1 MAESAPA
8 SIGEAD
14 VSRKRMHNDAKGGS
28 ARERDPATLDYWTF
42 VDHAVDR
49 ISEQFPGIAREP
61 MLLLMTLRRATN
73 LIFYDMHVKLNQG
86 SALTSATALTLLLVL
101 SACGPLEMRQLVRLS
116 GQSRATVSALM
127 TGLVAQGLVRRDTTA
142 DKRVIR
148 LEMTARGGRLF
159 DAAFSVFNRQEQFWA
174 ESLTREEQATLVSLL
189 RKMVMARHDD
199 ERVGR
204 RN

>member
-1 MAESAPA
+1 MPPNKNSKRSKLAPGP
-8 SIGEAD
+8 I
-14 VSRKRMHNDAKGGS
+14 
-28 ARERDPATLDYWTF
+28 DPATLDYWNF
-42 VDHAVDR
+42 VDHAVNR
-49 ISEQFPGIAREP
+49 TSERLPSLARGP
-61 MLLLMTLRRATN
+61 MLTLMTLRRATN
-73 LIFYDMHVKLNQG
+73 LIFYDLHVKLNQE
-86 SALTSATALTLLLVL
+86 SVITSATALTLLLVL

>member
-1 MAESAPA
+1 MPPKKNLNRSKLA
-8 SIGEAD
+8 
-14 VSRKRMHNDAKGGS
+14 H
-28 ARERDPATLDYWTF
+28 ARPVDPAALDYWTF
-42 VDHAVDR
+42 VDHAVSR
-49 ISEQFPGIAREP
+49 TSERLPGLARGP
-61 MLLLMTLRRATN
+61 MLTLMTLRRATN
-73 LIFYDMHVKLNQG
+73 LIFYDLHVKLNQE
-86 SALTSATALTLLLVL
+86 SVITSATALTLLLVL

-142 DKRVIR
+142 DKRVVR